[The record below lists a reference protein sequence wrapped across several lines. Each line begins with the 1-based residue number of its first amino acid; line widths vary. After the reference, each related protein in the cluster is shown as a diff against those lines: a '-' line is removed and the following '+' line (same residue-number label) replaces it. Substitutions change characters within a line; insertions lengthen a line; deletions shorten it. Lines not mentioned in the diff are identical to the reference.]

1 MSVLDLDLKAREH
14 LDAARGSSSGRS
26 SHLVLGG
33 RETRMTQTVIAL
45 TAGTSLAE
53 HENPG
58 EASVLVLE
66 GQVRLDSAEGSWEGA
81 RCPAGGAAVPAQP
94 ARDDGRRGAAHRGQ
108 AGLSTPLRRAAPAR
122 TAR

>member
-81 RCPAGGAAVPAQP
+81 RGALLEVPPSPHSLHAMTDAAVLLTAVK
-94 ARDDGRRGAAHRGQ
+94 
-108 AGLSTPLRRAAPAR
+108 RA
-122 TAR
+122 